1 MVHAGQRR
9 IPAEIAQQLAE
20 HAADDALTARE
31 LDVLRGIIKGQSNKV
46 IASNLNIVEHT
57 VKNHIKS
64 ILSKLDA
71 DDRTSAAMIAVR
83 RGYIDLSENS

>member
-1 MVHAGQRR
+1 V
-9 IPAEIAQQLAE
+9 
-20 HAADDALTARE
+20 DK
-31 LDVLRGIIKGQSNKV
+31 LDRLPLLRGIAKGQSNKV

-71 DDRTSAAMIAVR
+71 SDRTGAAIIAVR
-83 RGYIDLSENS
+83 RGYIDL